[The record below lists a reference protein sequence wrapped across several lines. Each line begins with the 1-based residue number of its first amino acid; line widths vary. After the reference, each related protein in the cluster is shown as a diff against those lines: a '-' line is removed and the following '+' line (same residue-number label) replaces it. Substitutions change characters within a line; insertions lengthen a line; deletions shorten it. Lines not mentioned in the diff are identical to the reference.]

1 LKKKILLTLIFI
13 LALISVDFTEFLFRK
28 GVGNLISYNPLNLSF
43 QFFTNRYLCAE
54 VLPAKEKSENQNTK
68 QAQDKAYKNYI
79 ELKKLYIKWNKG
91 LLKSRRYYKRFI
103 TKYLIDIIGKEIL
116 TDYDYFVI
124 SPEGAEGKELTC
136 NLYLGRWLQIK
147 GDIKQETLI
156 KIVEKNPS
164 LLTKWWRSQK
174 LLAVQGRLKD
184 FKLDE
189 DAFGE
194 VVILHL
200 KDIKVKEVG
209 GDIAG
214 KNSK

>member
-1 LKKKILLTLIFI
+1 MINGE
-13 LALISVDFTEFLFRK
+13 FTEFLFHK
-28 GVGNLISYNPLNLSF
+28 GIGNLISYNPLNLSF
-43 QFFTNRYLCAE
+43 PFFTNSYLHAE
-54 VLPAKEKSENQNTK
+54 VLPAKGKSENQNTK
-68 QAQDKAYKNYI
+68 QSQDKAYKNYI
-79 ELKKLYIKWNKG
+79 ELKKLYVKWNKG

-116 TDYDYFVI
+116 TDYDYLVI

-164 LLTKWWRSQK
+164 LLTNWWRSQK
-174 LLAVQGRLKD
+174 LLAVQGRVKD
-184 FKLDE
+184 FKLE
-189 DAFGE
+189 SDAFGE
-194 VVILHL
+194 VIILHL